1 MRVPSTLKKSF
12 KSKESFKK
20 TLVTTAVAAAVAMS
34 SGFASAASDQPTL
47 TEPVKA
53 GNWSA
58 SLNRK
63 ESGNY
68 DINIFDQLI
77 TGTGEKTLNVEKSF
91 EQTDFDAVKKLDG
104 FGEFG
109 NYYEDDL
116 HNPYEV
122 GMVDGVLING
132 VDTEATFENASVVVT
147 GGSLE
152 GNPYVE
158 LGGVYHRD
166 GVARFAGASTMISAT
181 TAAAADSNGESWVYG
196 YAVENPLGFAE
207 TQREVAFS
215 ADKTDIS
222 AASTNESG
230 LGAIC
235 DATVAVTAPEEVRV
249 KRIMARDSITEE
261 YARSRIAAQKDADY
275 FRAQCDYEFVNDLP
289 TAEKAEHAAEVYIN
303 TIINNLKEETER

>member
-1 MRVPSTLKKSF
+1 MRVTSTLKESF
-12 KSKESFKK
+12 KSKRSFKK
-20 TLVTTAVAAAVAMS
+20 PLITTAVAAAVALS
-34 SGFASAASDQPTL
+34 SGFASAAPDQPTL

-132 VDTEATFENASVVVT
+132 VDTEATFENASVVLT
-147 GGSLE
+147 S
-152 GNPYVE
+152 
-158 LGGVYHRD
+158 
-166 GVARFAGASTMISAT
+166 S
-181 TAAAADSNGESWVYG
+181 
-196 YAVENPLGFAE
+196 
-207 TQREVAFS
+207 
-215 ADKTDIS
+215 
-222 AASTNESG
+222 
-230 LGAIC
+230 
-235 DATVAVTAPEEVRV
+235 
-249 KRIMARDSITEE
+249 
-261 YARSRIAAQKDADY
+261 
-275 FRAQCDYEFVNDLP
+275 P
-289 TAEKAEHAAEVYIN
+289 T
-303 TIINNLKEETER
+303 